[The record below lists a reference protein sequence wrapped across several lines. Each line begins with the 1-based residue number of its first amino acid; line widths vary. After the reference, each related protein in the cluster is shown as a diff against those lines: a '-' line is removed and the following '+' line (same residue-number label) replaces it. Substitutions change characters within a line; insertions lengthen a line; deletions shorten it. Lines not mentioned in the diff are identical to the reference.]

1 MTFKP
6 LDLTGFNPWPQDLQG
21 WQSTCPIFEE
31 LIRETKPKV
40 IVEIGTWKG
49 GSAINMAKL
58 CKYYG
63 CDTKIYCIDT
73 WLGASEFWTNPTPER
88 NLHLHYGYPQIYYQ
102 FLSNVVRNDVA
113 DCIIP
118 VPLPSS
124 IGIHLV
130 PNADLIYI
138 DGDHSFDGCLQDVTN
153 AYSKLNPGGVMFGDD
168 YCNNIFQVK
177 EAVHT
182 WHEKYLMEAPIE
194 YRGRSIGSPEQW
206 FWLTRKES

>member
-21 WQSTCPIFEE
+21 WQSNCPIFEE
-31 LIRETKPKV
+31 LIDKVQPKT
-40 IVEIGTWKG
+40 IVEIGSWKG

-58 CKYYG
+58 CKARG
-63 CDTKIYCIDT
+63 LDTKIYCIDT

-102 FLSNVVRNDVA
+102 FLSNVVHNDVV

-130 PNADLIYI
+130 PNADLIYV
-138 DGDHSFDGCLQDVTN
+138 DGDHSYAGALQDITN
-153 AYSKLNPGGVMFGDD
+153 AYEKLIKEPGKVIFGDD
-168 YCNNIFQVK
+168 YCNDIFEVK
-177 EAVHT
+177 RAVDEFSQGFHVPRV
-182 WHEKYLMEAPIE
+182 HF
-194 YRGRSIGSPEQW
+194 RGRHEGSTEKW
-206 FWLTRKES
+206 FWFIAG